1 MQPPTRPVYR
11 PVDRVQARPAEP
23 PRESAVHRSP
33 VQTVSRIPEPAAPA
47 TDFDA
52 LARVEAPSEIEHR
65 LPDFTGHALPD
76 SPSLGDVA
84 LPAAP
89 SAALPTAP
97 PVAPHA
103 VLPAEPSAEPS
114 VEPPEPKPPE
124 PKLSEPEPPEPKLS
138 EPKLSERRLPEP
150 NLPAET
156 GPTIPGEAFEPDAH
170 PEPRLPPSL
179 PTRAT
184 GLDAITGMTAISSGE
199 TRRNPSSGAN
209 RTAARG
215 TPRVEI
221 ALPAA
226 TPDGRSKRSG
236 KGWLVALLILLILAA
251 GVAAIVAVRL
261 TAPDAPSAELNVGE
275 LVDRAKTR
283 LQQWG
288 LLPR

>member
-1 MQPPTRPVYR
+1 
-11 PVDRVQARPAEP
+11 VQ
-23 PRESAVHRSP
+23 SA
-33 VQTVSRIPEPAAPA
+33 SRIPEPAAPA

-52 LARVEAPSEIEHR
+52 LARIEAPSEIEHR
-65 LPDFTGHALPD
+65 LPDFAGHALPD
-76 SPSLGDVA
+76 SPSLGDAA
-84 LPAAP
+84 LPAVP
-89 SAALPTAP
+89 RAALPRTP
-97 PVAPHA
+97 SVAPHA
-103 VLPAEPSAEPS
+103 VLPAELSAEPPQPK
-114 VEPPEPKPPE
+114 PPQPKPPE
-124 PKLSEPEPPEPKLS
+124 PKPLEPKPPQPKLS
-138 EPKLSERRLPEP
+138 APRLPEP
-150 NLPAET
+150 DLPAET

-179 PTRAT
+179 PTRGT

-209 RTAARG
+209 RIAARS